1 MQSSDVLFS
10 NTDYFYRG
18 IKNFNLNS
26 LIENIN
32 KLYKQSE
39 MIVGRK
45 LKLYQLNDLGLTK
58 SDSCYENLE
67 IYTFINL
74 ILAVCPP
81 ERN

>member
-1 MQSSDVLFS
+1 MHESDIFFS
-10 NTDYFYRG
+10 NTGYSYRG

-45 LKLYQLNDLGLTK
+45 LKLYQLNDLGLTR
-58 SDSCYENLE
+58 SDSCYENVE

-74 ILAVCPP
+74 IPTVCPP